1 MALGDRMTTFL
12 TVAYASFVAWAARWP
27 SDWLFEAA
35 LDWMAEA
42 ERWQRI
48 ADGARSCGLEQARA
62 EYKRDE
68 CIAESE
74 RLARKAIRRMPWRLV

>member
-1 MALGDRMTTFL
+1 VTTVL
-12 TVAYASFVAWAARWP
+12 AVAYASFVAWAARWP

-48 ADGARSCGLEQARA
+48 ADGARSCGIEVSSA
-62 EYKRDE
+62 ECKRDE
-68 CIAESE
+68 CFAEGE

>member
-1 MALGDRMTTFL
+1 MTTVL
-12 TVAYASFVAWAARWP
+12 AVAYASFIAWAARWP

-42 ERWQRI
+42 ERLDAIRRDPRNMI
-48 ADGARSCGLEQARA
+48 DLRELTDR
-62 EYKRDE
+62 RDE
-68 CIAESE
+68 CFAEGE